1 MEIYIYCVERGVH
14 YANRSIYFSLPY
26 GGIAYSLF
34 IFKAAGKIRLTIPI
48 LCFLLFSTVLNKWA
62 GEHETLAFIIL
73 FSLLGLTVLSW
84 IVSLIKAIRRKRDE
98 KYLEDDIAWQIRR
111 AREMG
116 VPLDKIQF
124 NEHGDLLDPR
134 TGEPVVYGEGVQF
147 KGI

>member
-1 MEIYIYCVERGVH
+1 MPIAAI
-14 YANRSIYFSLPY
+14 ISLCLTA
-26 GGIAYSLF
+26 GLLILSF
-34 IFKAAGKIRLTIPI
+34 IFKVAGKIRLTIPI

-84 IVSLIKAIRRKRDE
+84 IVSLINAIRRKRDE
-98 KYLEDDIAWQIRR
+98 KYLEDDVAWQIRR

-134 TGEPVVYGEGVQF
+134 TGEPVVYGESVQF
-147 KGI
+147 KDI

>member
-1 MEIYIYCVERGVH
+1 MPIAAI
-14 YANRSIYFSLPY
+14 ISLCLTA
-26 GGIAYSLF
+26 GLLILSC
-34 IFKAAGKIRLTIPI
+34 IFKVAGKTRLSIPI
-48 LCFLLFSTVLNKWA
+48 LCLLLFSTILNKWA

-84 IVSLIKAIRRKRDE
+84 IVSLIKTIRQRRDE
-98 KYLEDDIAWQIRR
+98 KYFEDDVAWQIRR

-134 TGEPVVYGEGVQF
+134 TGQPVVYGEGVQF
-147 KGI
+147 KDL

>member
-1 MEIYIYCVERGVH
+1 MPIAAIISLCLTVGL
-14 YANRSIYFSLPY
+14 IIFS
-26 GGIAYSLF
+26 F
-34 IFKAAGKIRLTIPI
+34 IFKVAGKIRLTIPI

-98 KYLEDDIAWQIRR
+98 KYLEDDVAWQIRQ

-134 TGEPVVYGEGVQF
+134 TGEPVVYGKGLQF
-147 KGI
+147 QNI